1 MFMVLPRPAR
11 RMALAIAVLAL
22 ASLCAQFI
30 HLHARAH
37 VPIFVTAW
45 DMARYFTILTN
56 LLVVVTFAVMSRPVR
71 AELAA
76 PWLAALSLAAILS
89 GLIYHLVLA
98 HLISFTG

>member
-1 MFMVLPRPAR
+1 MFKVLPRPASS
-11 RMALAIAVLAL
+11 MALAIAVLAL
-22 ASLCAQFI
+22 ASLCAQFT

-71 AELAA
+71 A
-76 PWLAALSLAAILS
+76 
-89 GLIYHLVLA
+89 
-98 HLISFTG
+98 